1 MPENAEVTRTDR
13 TCNEIQGFELDDE
26 QKTTACFQLNKEVVC
41 LLQYLLLMVIELR
54 ATYVLNI
61 FTPITSLIP
70 NGIFRWGSSW
80 LYMALYKSVPQ
91 LTNCL
96 YTSVHKDKR

>member
-1 MPENAEVTRTDR
+1 MDR

-41 LLQYLLLMVIELR
+41 LLQYLLLMVLELR

-61 FTPITSLIP
+61 FTHITSLIP
-70 NGIFRWGSSW
+70 NGIFRWGIKLVIYGIIQICPSTD
-80 LYMALYKSVPQ
+80 Q
-91 LTNCL
+91 LPIHI
-96 YTSVHKDKR
+96 SP